1 MELLLQQPQFENH
14 CDKWSEISPKD
25 WWRILAQEPQLL
37 TKCEVEPC
45 FSGDEWVSLWEPR
58 KRPDHHN
65 PRLALPLADKYDWW
79 SRLDGELWA
88 RLLSDHPEFA
98 DRCDW
103 TELGK
108 RDWFNLL
115 DGRHDP
121 SFAAHCPKEVFA
133 YWRKHGFAFKEAP

>member
-1 MELLLQQPQFENH
+1 MVFGKIHSGRLPGSCNGYRGR
-14 CDKWSEISPKD
+14 IS
-25 WWRILAQEPQLL
+25 RFLR
-37 TKCEVEPC
+37 
-45 FSGDEWVSLWEPR
+45 SLWEPR

-103 TELGK
+103 TKLGK